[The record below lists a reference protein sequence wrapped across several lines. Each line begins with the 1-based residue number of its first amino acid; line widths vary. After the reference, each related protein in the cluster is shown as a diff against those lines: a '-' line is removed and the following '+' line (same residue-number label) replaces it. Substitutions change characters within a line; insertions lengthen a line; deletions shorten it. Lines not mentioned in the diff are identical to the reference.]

1 MANSVNLSKGLI
13 NKIPTNA
20 KLITLKLL
28 KIKVTEFIISQS
40 TKDID
45 KYSKKFS
52 SLL

>member
-28 KIKVTEFIISQS
+28 KIKVTE
-40 TKDID
+40 
-45 KYSKKFS
+45 KKKTVHIA
-52 SLL
+52 LKNRKNIV